1 LGALYLD
8 SGIEATREFVCKII
22 EPALQEILNLDTAKD
37 AKSRLQELAQSHFRI
52 TPVYRTIKEQGP
64 DHAKE
69 FTVEALVG
77 DKIYGQGQGFS
88 KQMAAQAAAEQALDV
103 LQQELLDAGAL

>member
-1 LGALYLD
+1 
-8 SGIEATREFVCKII
+8 
-22 EPALQEILNLDTAKD
+22 
-37 AKSRLQELAQSHFRI
+37 
-52 TPVYRTIKEQGP
+52 
-64 DHAKE
+64 
-69 FTVEALVG
+69 LVG